1 MSEQGLSV
9 SEVCQTFRNENGT
22 HTEALDNICLTI
34 RPGEIVSLLGPS
46 GSGKSSLLNIIAG
59 FDAPVSGEVRLDGE
73 RITGPSAQRCVVFQ
87 TPALFEW
94 LTARE
99 NVTFGLKRRRVPPAR
114 RREEAGEMLRLVG
127 LDGFEDSYPH
137 ELSGGMQQRVALARA
152 FVLHPRLLLM
162 DEPFAALDAQ
172 LRYLMQS
179 LLLKLWKKR
188 GQTILFV
195 THDVEEAV
203 RISHRIVIFER
214 RPGRIREELTVPFPM
229 ERRGELLGEPGFQAL
244 REQIQRLMF
253 TL

>member
-99 NVTFGLKRRRVPPAR
+99 NVTFGLKRSRVPPAR

-137 ELSGGMQQRVALARA
+137 ELSGGM
-152 FVLHPRLLLM
+152 
-162 DEPFAALDAQ
+162 
-172 LRYLMQS
+172 
-179 LLLKLWKKR
+179 
-188 GQTILFV
+188 
-195 THDVEEAV
+195 
-203 RISHRIVIFER
+203 
-214 RPGRIREELTVPFPM
+214 
-229 ERRGELLGEPGFQAL
+229 
-244 REQIQRLMF
+244 
-253 TL
+253 